1 MGSLR
6 SFRTAMADA
15 KGPARGAESPSPS
28 SRPDAIGAAARAPL
42 CLEGHRIGHYRLL
55 EHLCQGGM
63 GDVYVA
69 EHVHLGRSVAIKIP
83 RTDSG
88 DAFFN
93 QQQLLAEARHLARVA
108 HVNVV
113 GIYDLGYGPE
123 GLAYLVMEH
132 LQGTSLD
139 NVLARTPFLGLS
151 EVIHLV
157 REVARGVGACHRAG
171 ILVCDVKPENVMIV
185 GGPLIGLAPQG
196 TVWTKIIDLGAALSL
211 PVAAEGPLGL
221 RRSQRVGTPAYASPE
236 LIQGHSLDPA
246 SDVYSLGV
254 LLYELVAGC
263 FPFPAGSDAEHLRMA
278 VELPPTPLSVHREE
292 VAAAGPLEEFVAC
305 CLAKDPR
312 ARPRDIFAFLNGLD
326 HAAAEA
332 FIRRSGDE
340 ALCGDLLPSA
350 SQQRPQVSTVRLADG
365 QAAEALEEG
374 TPKPPG

>member
-1 MGSLR
+1 MAEPQGPQRDEESLLPHR
-6 SFRTAMADA
+6 AAPEEAPGAPAD
-15 KGPARGAESPSPS
+15 
-28 SRPDAIGAAARAPL
+28 PL
-42 CLEGHRIGHYRLL
+42 DLQGQRIGHYRLK

-63 GDVYVA
+63 GEVYVA

-83 RTDSG
+83 RTDGG

-113 GIYDLGYGPE
+113 GVYDLGYGPE
-123 GLAYLVMEH
+123 GLAYLVLEH

-157 REVARGVGACHRAG
+157 REVARGLGACHRAG

-196 TVWTKIIDLGAALSL
+196 TVWTKLIDLGAALTL
-211 PVAAEGPLGL
+211 PVEAEGPLGL
-221 RRSQRVGTPAYASPE
+221 RRSHRVGTPAYASPE
-236 LIQGHSLDPA
+236 LIQGRALDLA

-263 FPFPAGSDAEHLRMA
+263 FPFPAQNDAEHLRMA
-278 VELPPTPLSVHREE
+278 VEASPTPLSAHREG
-292 VAAAGPLEEFVAC
+292 VPKGGPLESFVAT

-312 ARPRDIFAFLNGLD
+312 TRPKDMVAFLDGLD
-326 HAAAEA
+326 RAASEA
-332 FIRRSGDE
+332 SIGRSGDE
-340 ALCGDLLPSA
+340 ALCGDLQPNLGQP
-350 SQQRPQVSTVRLADG
+350 RPQISTVQMDR
-365 QAAEALEEG
+365 EG
-374 TPKPPG
+374 VEPRPGGAS